1 MKTYKLKNLDKKNI
15 KEIARDL
22 KNGKIAIYP
31 TDTIYGIGTNAFCL
45 SGVKRIYKLKCRTD
59 KKPLPVLVDD
69 ISKIKKI
76 VKKIPT
82 GAWKLAKRFW
92 PGPLTL
98 VFETNELGTMLTG
111 GRKNIAVRI
120 PDNKVLLSIIKEM
133 TCPLIGTSANVSG
146 KKNCRC
152 VLDLDK
158 KILKNVDMIIDGGT
172 VLQTGLGKPSTVL
185 DVSKFPY
192 IVRREGCISKK
203 EIEKFMKI

>member
-1 MKTYKLKNLDKKNI
+1 MKIYKLKNLDKI
-15 KEIARDL
+15 TVKEIAQDL
-22 KNGKIAIYP
+22 KSGKIAIYP

-45 SGVKRIYKLKCRTD
+45 SGVKKIYKLKGRTD

-76 VKKIPT
+76 VRKIPT
-82 GAWKLAKRFW
+82 GAEKLAKKFW

-98 VFETNELGTMLTG
+98 VFETNELGTMLMG

-133 TCPLIGTSANVSG
+133 NCPLIGTSANVSG

-152 VLDLDK
+152 VSDLDR
-158 KILKNVDMIIDGGT
+158 KILKNVDIIIDGG
-172 VLQTGLGKPSTVL
+172 VVKLKKPSTVL

>member
-1 MKTYKLKNLDKKNI
+1 MKTYKLKKIDKKAI
-15 KEIARDL
+15 KEIALDL

-31 TDTIYGIGTNAFCL
+31 TDTIYGIGTNAFCFE
-45 SGVKRIYKLKCRTD
+45 SVKKIYKLKGRTD

-76 VKKIPT
+76 VRKIPT
-82 GAWKLAKRFW
+82 GALQLAKKFW
-92 PGPLTL
+92 PGPLTF
-98 VFETNELGTMLTG
+98 VFETNELGCMLTG
-111 GRKNIAVRI
+111 GKKNIAVRI

-133 TCPLIGTSANVSG
+133 TYPLIGTSANVSG

-152 VLDLDK
+152 LSDLDK
-158 KILKNVDMIIDGGT
+158 KILKNVDMIIDGG
-172 VLQTGLGKPSTVL
+172 VVKLGKPSTVL

-192 IVRREGCISKK
+192 IVLREGCISKK

>member
-1 MKTYKLKNLDKKNI
+1 MKIYKLKNLDKKEI
-15 KEIARDL
+15 KKIAEEL

-45 SGVKRIYKLKCRTD
+45 SGVKKIYKLKCRTD
-59 KKPLPVLVDD
+59 KKPLPVLVDN

-82 GAWKLAKRFW
+82 GAEKLAKKFW
-92 PGPLTL
+92 PGALTL
-98 VFETNELGTMLTG
+98 VFETNELGSMLTG
-111 GRKNIAVRI
+111 GKKNIAVRI
-120 PDNKVLLSIIKEM
+120 PAHKVLLSIIKEM
-133 TCPLIGTSANVSG
+133 ACPLIGTSANISG
-146 KKNCRC
+146 KKVCRC
-152 VLDLDK
+152 LSDLDK
-158 KILKNVDMIIDGGT
+158 KILKNVDMIIDGG
-172 VLQTGLGKPSTVL
+172 VVKLEKPSTVL